1 MAKLTVARS
10 FGLVD
15 ALLRVGIVGLALVGF
30 LIFCTG
36 ALLVG
41 VGLLAALPLCSLL
54 LHAAFHD
61 IRAQEA

>member
-1 MAKLTVARS
+1 MESSRKLVHRNF
-10 FGLVD
+10 FGV
-15 ALLRVGIVGLALVGF
+15 VGLALVGF

-61 IRAQEA
+61 IRSQGA